1 MKFTF
6 EKPFNFSRFPSIL
19 KCHEHYN
26 QLVEESYYTEARYE
40 DGKCSKDEWANAA
53 CGNVVAVTAVPDF
66 IADGV
71 VASTFANMSAYS
83 VGLKY
88 CLELFRH
95 FGNFLFGE
103 FQNFR

>member
-40 DGKCSKDEWANAA
+40 DGKCSKDEWAKALDI
-53 CGNVVAVTAVPDF
+53 CDEYYVGEDDLVGLVDGDF
-66 IADGV
+66 I
-71 VASTFANMSAYS
+71 Y
-83 VGLKY
+83 
-88 CLELFRH
+88 ELPLSYY
-95 FGNFLFGE
+95 NY
-103 FQNFR
+103 